1 MFQLNVLGQIDLRDE
16 AGAEMQAILAQPKRL
31 ALLVYL
37 AAARPRRFH
46 RRDELLP
53 LFWPEHAEDAARN
66 ALRQAL
72 YQLRQSLGPDVL
84 ASRGGDSL
92 GIAPARLRCD
102 LAEFEDALDRGRI
115 AEALDEYRGE
125 LLPGFSVPGATAFTE
140 WVEGTNA
147 RLRHRAARAA
157 WALAEQQERA
167 GALAAAADSA
177 RRAADLTLHDEAALR
192 QLISLFVRIGDS
204 TAAVHAYEDFA
215 ARLRRDLDVE
225 PSAETRSLVDAVR
238 TRKRAT
244 DVVDAAAAANRDA
257 GNGGAPA
264 PKPALSTG
272 RVVVAAAAFEN
283 LTGDPALDFVGRL
296 AATNIAQALAE
307 TRLVNVVAVDGIADD
322 KAAGPHP
329 TDGARLVVGGTY
341 YAAGDE
347 LRLCATMRSSDGRT
361 VGTIAPAISRRDRPW
376 EAARELSM
384 RVSGAVAGHVDPNVS
399 SWADAVSEPPSLDAH
414 HAHLLGMELHLR
426 GEYRAA
432 IPHFLRA
439 ANTEAGFT
447 IPLLWAMQASCNL
460 EEHEQ
465 AAAIHE
471 ALVAARS
478 RLSPAE
484 RLGCDYFGAV
494 LVGDRGSAYRTLKTV
509 SQMLPD
515 SEVLAQLGREAIFF
529 NHPRHAVEVLE
540 QLDPE
545 RGWMPSWT
553 PYWRRLTEAYHMLGD
568 HGRETEAA
576 RRGRHQHPE
585 AVSTLVYE
593 IRAKAAVGD
602 VAGVHRAA
610 DEAVSMT
617 ADRFATAGEV
627 LFTGSQELRAHGHAS
642 ASAALLE
649 RSIAWQ
655 REQAA
660 EAQSAFAQRLL
671 LARTHYEAGQF
682 EEAEQLL
689 QRLREERPT
698 DIEVLGIHGSLAAR
712 TGDVT
717 EARAMLAA
725 LRSRT
730 GQYLYGRHLA
740 CGARIAAVLHDGDDS
755 VGMLRGAFARG
766 YSYGV
771 ELHADVDLMLL
782 SGDARYVELLRPKG

>member
-1 MFQLNVLGQIDLRDE
+1 MFRLNVLGQIDLRDE
-16 AGAEMQAILAQPKRL
+16 AGTELQAILAQPKRL

-53 LFWPEHAEDAARN
+53 LFWPEHAEDPARN
-66 ALRQAL
+66 SLRQAL
-72 YQLRQSLGPDVL
+72 YQLRQCLGPDVVV
-84 ASRGGDSL
+84 SRGGDSL
-92 GIAPARLRCD
+92 GITAARLRCD
-102 LAEFEDALDRGRI
+102 AVEFEDALDRGQI
-115 AEALDEYRGE
+115 GEALDEYRGD
-125 LLPGFSVPGATAFTE
+125 LLPGFAVPGATAFAE
-140 WVEGTNA
+140 WVDDTNA

-157 WALAEQQERA
+157 WALAERQER
-167 GALAAAADSA
+167 GGDTAAAADSA
-177 RRAADLTLHDEAALR
+177 RRAASLTVHDEAAVR
-192 QLISLFVRIGDS
+192 QLVSLLARIGDS

-215 ARLRRDLDVE
+215 ARLRRDLDLE
-225 PSAETRSLVDAVR
+225 PSAETRSLVDAIR
-238 TRKRAT
+238 ARKRTTASVEGVASARQGT
-244 DVVDAAAAANRDA
+244 VTAS
-257 GNGGAPA
+257 APA
-264 PKPALSTG
+264 G
-272 RVVVAAAAFEN
+272 RRTPLDGRFVVASAPFEN

-307 TRLVNVVAVDGIADD
+307 TRLVHVVAVDGVADD
-322 KAAGPHP
+322 GTVTPHP
-329 TDGARLVVGGTY
+329 ADGARLVVGGTF
-341 YAAGDE
+341 YATGEE
-347 LRLCATMRSSDGRT
+347 LRLCATMRADDGRT
-361 VGTIAPAISRRDRPW
+361 VGTIAPAVSRRDRPW

-384 RVSGAVAGHVDPNVS
+384 RVSGAVAGHVDPNVA

-426 GEYRAA
+426 GEFRAA

-439 ANTEAGFT
+439 ANVEAGFT

-465 AAAIHE
+465 AAVIHE
-471 ALVAARS
+471 ALATARS

-494 LVGDRGSAYRTLKTV
+494 LMGDRGSAYRTLKTV
-509 SQMLPD
+509 SQMLPN

-529 NHPRHAVEVLE
+529 NHPRHAAEVLE

-545 RGWMPSWT
+545 KGWMPSWT

-568 HGRETEAA
+568 HARESDAA

-593 IRAKAAVGD
+593 IRAKAALGD
-602 VAGVHRAA
+602 VDGVHRAA
-610 DEAVSMT
+610 DEAVAMA

-627 LFTGSQELRAHGHAS
+627 LFTGSQELRAHGHSPAS
-642 ASAALLE
+642 VALLD
-649 RSIAWQ
+649 RAIAWQ

-671 LARTHYEAGQF
+671 LARMHYEAGQF
-682 EEAEQLL
+682 ETAEQLL
-689 QRLREERPT
+689 QGLREERPG
-698 DIEVLGIHGSLAAR
+698 DIEVLGIHGALAAR

-717 EARAMLAA
+717 AARAMLAA

-730 GQYLYGRHLA
+730 GRYLYGRHLV
-740 CGARIAAVLHDGDDS
+740 CGARIAAVLGDGDDA
-755 VGMLRGAFARG
+755 VGLLRGAFARG

>member
-1 MFQLNVLGQIDLRDE
+1 MFRLNVLGQIDLRDE
-16 AGAEMQAILAQPKRL
+16 AGTELQAILAQPKRL

-37 AAARPRRFH
+37 AAASPRRFH
-46 RRDELLP
+46 RRDELFP
-53 LFWPEHAEDAARN
+53 LFWPDHAGDAARN

-72 YQLRQSLGPDVL
+72 YQLRQTLGPDVL
-84 ASRGGDSL
+84 VSRGGDSL
-92 GIAPARLRCD
+92 GIAASHLRCD
-102 LAEFEDALDRGRI
+102 LAEFEDALARGRL

-125 LLPGFSVPGATAFTE
+125 LLPGFSVPGATPFIE
-140 WVEGTNA
+140 WVEATNA

-167 GALAAAADSA
+167 GALAAATDSA
-177 RRAADLTLHDEAALR
+177 RRAADLTLHDESALR
-192 QLISLFVRIGDS
+192 QLISLLARIGDS

-215 ARLRRDLDVE
+215 ARLRRDLDLE
-225 PSAETRSLVDAVR
+225 PSAETRSLVDSLRARMRASDVVVGPATTNRSDGPAPAR
-238 TRKRAT
+238 TR
-244 DVVDAAAAANRDA
+244 
-257 GNGGAPA
+257 AP
-264 PKPALSTG
+264 STG
-272 RVVVAAAAFEN
+272 RVIVAAAAFEN

-307 TRLVNVVAVDGIADD
+307 TRLVNVVEVDGIAADG
-322 KAAGPHP
+322 AAGPLSSG
-329 TDGARLVVGGTY
+329 DARLVVGGTY
-341 YAAGDE
+341 YAAGDD
-347 LRLCATMRSSDGRT
+347 LRLCASMRSSDGRT
-361 VGTIAPAISRRDRPW
+361 VGTIAPAVSRRDRPW
-376 EAARELSM
+376 EAARELST
-384 RVSGAVAGHVDPNVS
+384 RVSGAVAGHVDPNVA

-439 ANTEAGFT
+439 ASIEAGFT

-465 AAAIHE
+465 AAVIHE
-471 ALVAARS
+471 ALLAARS

-494 LVGDRGSAYRTLKTV
+494 LMGDRGSAYRTLKTV

-568 HGRETEAA
+568 HVREGEAA

-610 DEAVSMT
+610 DEAVAMT

-627 LFTGSQELRAHGHAS
+627 LFTGSRELRAHGHAS

-649 RSIAWQ
+649 RAITWQ

-660 EAQSAFAQRLL
+660 EAQSAFPQRLL
-671 LARTHYEAGQF
+671 LARMQYEAGQV
-682 EEAEQLL
+682 EGMEHVL
-689 QRLREERPT
+689 QGLREERPA
-698 DIEVLGIHGSLAAR
+698 DVDVLGIRGAIAAR
-712 TGDVT
+712 RGDVP
-717 EARAMLAA
+717 EARAMLTE

-730 GQYLYGRHLA
+730 GRYLYGRHLVCA
-740 CGARIAAVLHDGDDS
+740 ARIAAILDDADEAI
-755 VGMLRGAFARG
+755 GLLRGAFARG
-766 YSYGV
+766 YSHGV
-771 ELHADVDLMLL
+771 ELHADLDLMLL
-782 SGDARYVELLRPKG
+782 VGDARYAELLRPRG